1 MDKGSEENM
10 SNIQGT
16 PTERNYLDLAAAI
29 VDVACKDYRAE
40 LRKLLKNK
48 ASGDLDKR
56 YNILTQIKIL
66 HKDFH
71 GDWFYEL
78 GVIDADFFLRKLR
91 EQVAEERKKEVNKA
105 RKRQQGSW

>member
-1 MDKGSEENM
+1 M
-10 SNIQGT
+10 STRRGM
-16 PTERNYLDLAAAI
+16 PTEHNFLELANAI
-29 VDVACKDYRAE
+29 VDLACRDYKSE

-56 YNILTQIKIL
+56 DNILTQIKIL

-78 GVIDADFFLRKLR
+78 GVIDADFFLHQLNQQVI
-91 EQVAEERKKEVNKA
+91 EQRKKEIDKV
-105 RKRQQGSW
+105 RQRQRGSW